1 MPRKIEA
8 ITGGKLSIK
17 EDVEA
22 IFERRVVPHGNGA
35 KVVAQKKRHRKKS
48 IYDNSQR
55 LKIKL

>member
-1 MPRKIEA
+1 MPRKIKA

-35 KVVAQKKRHRKKS
+35 KVVAQKKDIGKRAYM
-48 IYDNSQR
+48 II
-55 LKIKL
+55 LKD